1 MAKRRGDPV
10 NGVLLLDKPPG
21 LSSNHA
27 LQRARRHLN
36 ARKAGHTGTLDP
48 FATGL
53 LVLCFG
59 EATKWSGD
67 LLHADKAYLATLS
80 WGSETDSADL
90 TGNITRQAAPGWR
103 APAPEVLEGILKAH
117 TGPQQQLPPMYS
129 ALKRDGKALYEYA
142 REGIEVDREPRQVT
156 IHSLVMKACDAV
168 GCDIEVYCSKGTY
181 VRTLAEDIGRAAGC
195 LAHLSALRRTQTAGF
210 KIDLAITLEAFEA
223 LSLEAA
229 RALLLPIEALLPDAP
244 VLVLDAEQARRFS
257 HGQTLRLGP
266 GDSRTS
272 RHETAVR
279 VRVRDADGHFLGTGL
294 AHATRLQPDRLI
306 MNEDIQ

>member
-10 NGVLLLDKPPG
+10 DGVLLLDKPPG

-67 LLHADKAYLATLS
+67 LLHADKGYLATLS

-90 TGNITRQAAPGWR
+90 TGNITRQAEPGWR
-103 APAPEVLEGILKAH
+103 APAPEVLKGILRAH
-117 TGPQQQLPPMYS
+117 TGPQRQLPPMYS

-142 REGIEVDREPRQVT
+142 REGIEVEREPRQVT

-168 GCDIEVYCSKGTY
+168 GCDIDVHCSKGTY

-195 LAHLSALRRTQTAGF
+195 LAHLSALRRSQTAGF
-210 KIDLAITLEAFEA
+210 SIDRAITLEAFEA
-223 LSLEAA
+223 LSPEAA
-229 RALLLPIEALLPDAP
+229 RAALLPIEALLPDAP

-257 HGQTLRLGP
+257 HGQTLRLGH
-266 GDSRTS
+266 GDSKTPT
-272 RHETAVR
+272 HETAVR
-279 VRVRDADGHFLGTGL
+279 VRVRDADGQFLGTGL
-294 AHATRLQPDRLI
+294 ADATRLHPDRLI
-306 MNEDIQ
+306 MNEDTQ